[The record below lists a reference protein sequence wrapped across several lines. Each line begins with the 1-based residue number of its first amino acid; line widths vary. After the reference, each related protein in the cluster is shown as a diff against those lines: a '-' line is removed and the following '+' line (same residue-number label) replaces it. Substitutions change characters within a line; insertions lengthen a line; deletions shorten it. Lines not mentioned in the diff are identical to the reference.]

1 MRRQNAVTFLM
12 HKKVPPA
19 SAGLMLLN
27 EQKLMSVADLLKAKA
42 IRTNQ

>member
-1 MRRQNAVTFLM
+1 MQSHFQCT
-12 HKKVPPA
+12 KKKRYVPPV

-42 IRTNQ
+42 VRTNQ